1 MERIVIRPHKYR
13 QFVLSDEKKCNFY
26 LITDI
31 ADSFVIEQDGSYKSC
46 KVLEYGEGDFIE
58 TIHQTEEPA
67 HILVICPDHFISSIP
82 PQKLGQRKL
91 AVMAANSAPTS
102 KEAIRHFAG
111 ILEATDPYAQRNFAN
126 RFFDLVEETNTL
138 QIVDEEYNTS
148 ASFNP
153 HADEYYEWFEQ
164 GGPLDWSGQQIVPSG
179 ELSVLPLAHGEFG
192 SDRRL
197 AIEGEVAL
205 KGITIV
211 HSGKPSFLPADQA
224 RIYRELLALEEHAV
238 IAKVENG
245 VFTGLKPTH
254 SKVEP
259 ALSIL
264 EKLFA
269 VDSRYSAV
277 WELGFGINTNL
288 ELWNEN
294 TAMNE
299 VYGGDSGVVH
309 WGLGLTPFTQYHLD
323 IICPRTKVISDSGE
337 ILIGATNKKIKK
349 EGKAKITRKTV
360 AACPCGE
367 Y

>member
-1 MERIVIRPHKYR
+1 MEKIVVRPHKYC
-13 QFVLSDEKKCNFY
+13 QFGSSDRRCNFY

-46 KVLEYGEGDFIE
+46 EILQYSNDDFVEAIY
-58 TIHQTEEPA
+58 QAEEPA
-67 HILVICPDHFISSIP
+67 HILAICPNHFISSV
-82 PQKLGQRKL
+82 QAHNLGQRKL

-102 KEAIRHFAG
+102 VEAIGHFVTV
-111 ILEATDPYAQRNFAN
+111 LEATDPHAQRSFAD
-126 RFFDLVEETNTL
+126 RFFDLVEQTTAL
-138 QIVDEEYNTS
+138 QIVDEDYGTS
-148 ASFNP
+148 AWFDP
-153 HADEYYEWFEQ
+153 HANDDYEWFEQ
-164 GGPLDWSGQQIVPSG
+164 GGPIDWGGQQIVPSG
-179 ELSVLPLAHGEFG
+179 ELSVLPLAHGQFEA
-192 SDRRL
+192 DRRL

-224 RIYRELLALEEHAV
+224 RIYRELLVLETHAI

-245 VFTGLKPTH
+245 VFTDLRATH
-254 SKVEP
+254 PSVES
-259 ALSIL
+259 ARSML

-269 VDSRYSAV
+269 VDSRYAAI

-288 ELWNEN
+288 ALWPEN

-299 VYGGDSGVVH
+299 VYGGDNGVVH

-323 IICPRTKVISDSGE
+323 IICPGTKLLSAAGE
-337 ILIGATNKKIKK
+337 LLIGSTTWNMTK
-349 EGKAKITRKTV
+349 EREARIVRNTA
-360 AACPCGE
+360 AACPCIG